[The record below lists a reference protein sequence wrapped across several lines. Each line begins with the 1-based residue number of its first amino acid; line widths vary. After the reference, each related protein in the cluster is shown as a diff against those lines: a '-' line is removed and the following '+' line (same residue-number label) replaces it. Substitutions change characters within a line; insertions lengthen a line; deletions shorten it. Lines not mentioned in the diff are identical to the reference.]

1 MDEPADVVTMP
12 SHVRATDFGHVL
24 VLIDYHSGSVR
35 GLLPAAADRFRRA
48 ARTGD
53 YRALGKPLN
62 NRLRA
67 AGLVVPAASASPWPL
82 IIAHTGRASWGSAEH
97 VAGTARPDPGS
108 YVDLLRGTGALA
120 TVASIKAAGRR
131 RTAMLRVIHAIRLAT
146 SIGRRPATPKEAA
159 GAVAAVRAAGW
170 YAPGRTACL
179 EESAAV
185 VLLLATRRLTVTWC
199 HGIAADP
206 VRLHAWVQ
214 TEDGTA
220 VGEPDSTGAYTPVL
234 ALGARHHQRN

>member
-1 MDEPADVVTMP
+1 MP

-24 VLIDYHSGSVR
+24 VLIDYHSGSVQ

-48 ARTGD
+48 APVGD
-53 YRALGKPLN
+53 CRALGEPLN
-62 NRLRA
+62 NQLRA
-67 AGLVVPAASASPWPL
+67 AGLLVPATSASPWPL
-82 IIAHTGRASWGSAEH
+82 TVAHTGRASWGSAEH
-97 VAGTARPDPGS
+97 VAGTARPKPVS
-108 YVDLLRGTGALA
+108 LLDHLCGTGALA
-120 TVASIKAAGRR
+120 AVASIKAAGRR
-131 RTAMLRVIHAIRLAT
+131 RTAMQRVVHAIRLAMST
-146 SIGRRPATPKEAA
+146 GCRPATPKEAA
-159 GAVAAVRAAGW
+159 AAVDAVRAAGW

-199 HGIAADP
+199 HGVAADP

-220 VGEPDSTGAYTPVL
+220 VGEPDSTRAYTPVL
-234 ALGARHHQRN
+234 VLGARHRHRI